1 MKQAKILI
9 LTLIFALITGC
20 SSGGSQRHRPS
31 DRNSTFSYEGNS
43 FAEYINH
50 SRRLIAETRT
60 DLAPENR
67 EERVEGNAPF
77 LLIPG
82 DSCPGGTSSKYR
94 RGILLVHGLTDS
106 PYDMRALARFFQGE
120 CFYVQALL
128 LPGHGT
134 RPGDLLEVTGM
145 EWVKAYSFGV
155 ETLKRKAEE
164 VYLGGFSTGGT
175 LAVHHALKD
184 DEIRGLFLF
193 SPAVEIT
200 KAARWAC
207 WLAAVDGIFPIIGW
221 LGPLQPDDD
230 PYKYESFTANAACQV
245 FRLTKEIEKSRSQTP
260 LAAPLFVAA
269 SADDATVHTAATI
282 ELFHETTAKL
292 KKMIL
297 YARRGMDEPAGVELV
312 DSSHPDKRIASSAHT
327 AIVIPPEDGHYGSAG
342 DYAFCTHYYQK
353 DDLAYSRCK
362 ERREDLLGEISGEF
376 LRQGVV
382 RRLTYNPG
390 YDDMLKQMRTFI
402 STLSR

>member
-1 MKQAKILI
+1 MKQAKFLI
-9 LTLIFALITGC
+9 PALVFALIAGC
-20 SSGGSQRHRPS
+20 GSGGSKRHSPS
-31 DRNSTFSYEGNS
+31 GENSTFSFQGDRFED
-43 FAEYINH
+43 YIEH
-50 SRRLIAETRT
+50 TRRMIGKNRT
-60 DLAPENR
+60 DITPGNR

-134 RPGDLLEVTGM
+134 RPGDLLEVTGK

-200 KAARWAC
+200 PAASWAC
-207 WLAAVDGIFPIIGW
+207 WLAALDGIFPMFGW
-221 LGPLQPDDD
+221 LGPIQPDED

-245 FRLTKEIEKSRSQTP
+245 FRLTKEVETSRSRRP

-269 SADDATVHTAATI
+269 SADDATVHTSATI
-282 ELFHETTAKL
+282 ELFQETTAKR

-297 YARRGMDEPAGVELV
+297 YARQGIDEPAGVDLV
-312 DSSHPDKRIASSAHT
+312 DSSHPAHRIASSAHT

-353 DDLAYSRCK
+353 DDLAYSLCK

-376 LRQGVV
+376 LRKGVV

-390 YDDMLKQMRTFI
+390 YDDMLKQMKTFI

>member
-1 MKQAKILI
+1 MKQAKFLV
-9 LTLIFALITGC
+9 LALIFAFIAGC
-20 SSGGSQRHRPS
+20 GSGGSTRHSPS
-31 DRNSTFSYEGNS
+31 GRNSTFSFQGES
-43 FAEYINH
+43 FEDYIEQT
-50 SRRLIAETRT
+50 RRMIEINRT
-60 DLAPENR
+60 DITPGNR

-82 DSCPGGTSSKYR
+82 DSCPGGTSSKHR

-106 PYDMRALARFFQGE
+106 PYDMRALGRFFQGE

-134 RPGDLLEVTGM
+134 RPGDLLEVTGK

-155 ETLKRKAEE
+155 ETLKRKAEK

-175 LAVHHALKD
+175 LALHRALKD

-200 KAARWAC
+200 KAASIAC
-207 WLAAVDGIFPIIGW
+207 WLAALDGIFPLIGW
-221 LGPLQPDDD
+221 LGPLQPDED

-245 FRLTKEIEKSRSQTP
+245 FRLTKEVETSRSQTP
-260 LAAPLFVAA
+260 LAVPLFVAA

-282 ELFHETTAKL
+282 ELFQEATAER

-297 YARRGMDEPAGVELV
+297 YARRGMDEPAGVDLV
-312 DSSHPDKRIASSAHT
+312 DSSHPDQHIASSAHT

-353 DDLAYSRCK
+353 DDRAYSRCK
-362 ERREDLLGEISGEF
+362 EKREEMLGEISSEF
-376 LRQGVV
+376 LRKGVV